1 MIAERLQQGEM
12 NAIHSAELEAQFD
25 CNGRSI
31 RKQVQKERRS
41 GIVILSSERG
51 YYLPDARPE
60 IAAAEIKKY
69 YKRINSAAQGSM
81 QTLSAMRKAGDC
93 YAKAR

>member
-1 MIAERLQQGEM
+1 MIAERLQRGEM

-25 CNGRSI
+25 CNARTI
-31 RKQVQKERRS
+31 RRHVQKERRS

-60 IAAAEIKKY
+60 IADSEIRKY
-69 YKRINSAAQGSM
+69 FKRINRAAHGSIK
-81 QTLSAMRKAGDC
+81 TLGAMKKAGDGIGG
-93 YAKAR
+93 A